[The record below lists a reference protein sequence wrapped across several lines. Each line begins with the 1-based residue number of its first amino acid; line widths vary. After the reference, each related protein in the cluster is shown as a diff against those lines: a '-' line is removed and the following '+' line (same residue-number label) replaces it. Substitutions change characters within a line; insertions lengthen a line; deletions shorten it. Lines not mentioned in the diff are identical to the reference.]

1 MSADEASTSNLARE
15 SEEVLYGKLRW
26 RLLPFLFGGYLLC
39 YMDRTIVGV
48 ASLEMNASIGLSAAA
63 YGTGAGLFFLTYLLF
78 EPPSNMILARVGA
91 RIWLTRI
98 MVTWGLVTAGTAF
111 IQGETTFYVM
121 RLLLGAA
128 EAGYFPGVIFY
139 IAMWFPPH
147 LRAKPIAIMAL
158 GLPIGVML
166 GSPLGGWILGW
177 GGAVEGWQ
185 WLFLVVG
192 LVTVLYGLVMY
203 RYLPSD
209 PSQAAWLTEHDRLT
223 IEANASFDRS
233 PHAFRQQLRGFR
245 LFTRTPALWVL
256 TLIYFMMNVIAYG
269 ATFFLPLIV
278 KQFSGLTNLETTL
291 VVSAAWLISI
301 GVVLAI
307 AVSTE
312 RTQAPWLHFVILLL
326 ISAAGYATL
335 VASSGTVGL
344 FIIAAAAVV
353 SLGSAY
359 AGPFWSIVTPLLG
372 EPGQSAGALALVN
385 GLAATGGY
393 FGPQML
399 GYFIDRSGGDWQQ
412 APPLAAAALG
422 VSAALVLALWLS
434 RKRGTLRPKRAH
446 TVGATV
452 E

>member
-1 MSADEASTSNLARE
+1 MVADRTPQASRADAAADA
-15 SEEVLYGKLRW
+15 LYRRLRW
-26 RLLPFLFGGYLLC
+26 RLLPLLFGGYLLC

-63 YGTGAGLFFLTYLLF
+63 YGAGAGLFFLTYLLF

-111 IQGETTFYVM
+111 IQGETSFYIM

-139 IAMWFPPH
+139 IALWFPPH
-147 LRAKPIAIMAL
+147 LRAKPIAMMVL
-158 GLPIGVML
+158 GLPIGVMI

-177 GGAVEGWQ
+177 GGSLEGWQ
-185 WLFLVVG
+185 WLFLAVG
-192 LVTVLYGLVMY
+192 GITVCYGLVMY
-203 RYLPSD
+203 RLLPSD
-209 PSQAAWLTEHDRLT
+209 PHQAPWLSDDERQ
-223 IEANASFDRS
+223 IVEANASFDHS
-233 PHAFRQQLRGFR
+233 PHAFRQQLAGFR
-245 LFTRTPALWVL
+245 RFARTPVLWVL
-256 TLIYFMMNVIAYG
+256 TLIYFLMNVIAYG

-291 VVSAAWLISI
+291 VISAAWLISI
-301 GVVLAI
+301 AVVVVVA
-307 AVSTE
+307 ASSE
-312 RTQAPWLHFVILLL
+312 RTNAPWLHFALVLLV
-326 ISAAGYATL
+326 SAAGYAAL
-335 VASSGTVGL
+335 VTSSATISL

-372 EPGQSAGALALVN
+372 RPNQVAGALALVN

-399 GYFIDRSGGDWQQ
+399 GYFIDRSGGNWQQ
-412 APPLAAAALG
+412 APPVAAAALG
-422 VSAALVLALWLS
+422 GCAVVVLTLGLLRYRRETAPAANPTPS
-434 RKRGTLRPKRAH
+434 LRS
-446 TVGATV
+446 
-452 E
+452 